1 MCKHEEK
8 KCPRC
13 NNSFEC
19 KVGDVTHCQCF
30 GITFTT
36 EEKAFIEQRYS
47 DCLCRNCLLELK
59 QPYPSFTEKYFA
71 HVNK

>member
-13 NNSFEC
+13 NGSFEC

-30 GITFTT
+30 GIQFTT
-36 EEKAFIEQRYS
+36 EEKALIEERYS
-47 DCLCRNCLLELK
+47 DCLCRICLLELK
-59 QPYPSFTEKYFA
+59 QRDTFFKEKFFT
-71 HVNK
+71 HVNR